1 MWENATERE
10 SGQSCTPRHAAQHAR
25 RRDAGPQKESALLFV
40 QSLVSMGVVLAALL
54 LRLMGGG
61 MLDSA
66 RQAAQRMTA
75 QGADPGAQRQLVRFL
90 DDGLS
95 SVRRATE
102 NWLAEIGAA
111 PRPAQQPAESAAA
124 GRTTDP
130 TASRTAGQTSY
141 ELPAVAAED
150 TVNGGA
156 AAGGQPDALEAGGL
170 QPSGQGAAG
179 QTSAGQATAGQAA
192 AEQATAGQTAA
203 GQVVAGQMVAGQA
216 AAGQMAVGTP
226 ASQTAAAS
234 AAQTDAG
241 AASAAASGGFWP
253 VSSRT
258 VPAGASLA
266 RYTLPERLVQP
277 TAGTLSSGFGFRENP
292 VNGEDDFHAGIDIA
306 AARGTPVVCALDGQV
321 VKTGVNAL
329 RGNYAVVHH
338 RGGLQTLYQHL
349 DCIFVRAGQRLARG
363 ELLGTVGSTGLTT
376 GPHLHFELI
385 VDDLRVDPLAQFPAL
400 AQ

>member
-10 SGQSCTPRHAAQHAR
+10 SGQSCTLRHAAQHAR

-61 MLDSA
+61 MLDSV

-102 NWLAEIGAA
+102 NWLAEIGAV
-111 PRPAQQPAESAAA
+111 PRPAQQPAESASA

-141 ELPAVAAED
+141 ELPAAAAEN

-170 QPSGQGAAG
+170 QSSGQGAAG
-179 QTSAGQATAGQAA
+179 QTAAGQATAGQATAGQATAGQAA
-192 AEQATAGQTAA
+192 A
-203 GQVVAGQMVAGQA
+203 GQA
-216 AAGQMAVGTP
+216 AAMQAVPGQMAVGTP